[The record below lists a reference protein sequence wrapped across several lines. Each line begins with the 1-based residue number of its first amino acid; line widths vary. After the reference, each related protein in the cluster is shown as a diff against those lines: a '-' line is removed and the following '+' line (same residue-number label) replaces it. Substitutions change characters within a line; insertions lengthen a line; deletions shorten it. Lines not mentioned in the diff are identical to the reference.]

1 MLIYT
6 QAVCHNFSLENS
18 RIHFKHPPMKIRHRY
33 SGFHAVFLYIL
44 MDVYYPSYFFLFFP
58 KLWKRMCPYSET
70 KQSRLQCLSEVSS
83 CRHIG

>member
-58 KLWKRMCPYSET
+58 SCGKECAPIAR
-70 KQSRLQCLSEVSS
+70 QSKVDFNVYLKFLVAG
-83 CRHIG
+83 I